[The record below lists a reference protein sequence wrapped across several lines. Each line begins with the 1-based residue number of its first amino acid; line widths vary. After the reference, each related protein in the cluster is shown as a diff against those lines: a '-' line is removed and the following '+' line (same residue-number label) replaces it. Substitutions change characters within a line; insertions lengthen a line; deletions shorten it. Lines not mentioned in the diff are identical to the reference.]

1 MDNLS
6 AGTPTINK
14 KGGSPMK
21 KNSSI
26 HNTVLFSIAAMFV
39 VASEFITASGSIL
52 LWGEPKCPKNL
63 LK

>member
-6 AGTPTINK
+6 AGTPTITK

-26 HNTVLFSIAAMFV
+26 LNTVLFSIAVMFV
-39 VASEFITASGSIL
+39 VASEFITTSGSIL
-52 LWGEPKCPKNL
+52 L
-63 LK
+63 